1 MADTT
6 EATIVHTVEVIRY
19 DDPVII
25 TERVAVSAF
34 IAGYTDPT
42 RRSYATDLRIFAAWC
57 HDHGINLLNVK
68 RPHLETFARWM
79 EQEGRMASTIGR
91 RLSTLSSFYKYCQI
105 EDILDKNP
113 ALNVRRPKVHDE
125 SRTLGLDRNELGALL
140 VQAGLGDSRDGA
152 LMTLLA
158 LNGLRISEA
167 LNADI
172 GDLSTERG
180 HRTLAIVRKGGKHV
194 TIPIAPR
201 TGRAID
207 LYIGER
213 TMGPIFLGVEG
224 GRMDRYCADRM
235 VKRLVKRAGIDKRI
249 SPHSLRH
256 SFITAAL
263 DAGVP
268 LRDVQEAA
276 SPCRPSHDNALR
288 PCTAQP
294 RPPRHLHRVD
304 LHCRGDASGLNR
316 SRSTTRRSYP
326 FVIHSRCGGVVRSR
340 PVGRHRSVRDR
351 PTSRPPVQ
359 TRPLRHRRHLRNLEL
374 RPALLPGQTTSAL
387 ADGRRHR
394 R

>member
-6 EATIVHTVEVIRY
+6 NTTTVHTVEVVRY

-25 TERVAVSAF
+25 TERVAVAAF
-34 IAGYTDPT
+34 LAGYTDPHPAQLRDRSADLRHLVPRPRRQPVERQAT
-42 RRSYATDLRIFAAWC
+42 PPRDVRSMDGTTRPDAIDDRAAVVDAVVVLQVLPDRRHRRQESCRSTFAARRSTTN
-57 HDHGINLLNVK
+57 H
-68 RPHLETFARWM
+68 E
-79 EQEGRMASTIGR
+79 
-91 RLSTLSSFYKYCQI
+91 LS
-105 EDILDKNP
+105 
-113 ALNVRRPKVHDE
+113 
-125 SRTLGLDRNELGALL
+125 GLDRNELGALL
-140 VQAGLGDSRDGA
+140 VQAGLGDLRDGA
-152 LMTLLA
+152 LITLLA

-172 GDLSTERG
+172 DDLSTERG

-201 TGRAID
+201 TGRALD

-276 SPCRPSHDNALR
+276 SHAD
-288 PCTAQP
+288 P
-294 RPPRHLHRVD
+294 R
-304 LHCRGDASGLNR
+304 
-316 SRSTTRRSYP
+316 TTMRYDRARRSLD
-326 FVIHSRCGGVVRSR
+326 
-340 PVGRHRSVRDR
+340 RHATYIVS
-351 PTSRPPVQ
+351 TFIAGA
-359 TRPLRHRRHLRNLEL
+359 TRP
-374 RPALLPGQTTSAL
+374 G
-387 ADGRRHR
+387 
-394 R
+394 